1 MKKCAAISTFIHQKK
16 AENNKQINIQK
27 RWTDCVVSVD
37 RQNDKLIKYN
47 TTKHSIK
54 TYKNPQPIA
63 HIISTV
69 CNLYISSCN
78 ILACFN
84 FYIILLKRNE
94 NLLIFK
100 FAIFSRAIPESTG
113 VAFAAP
119 GRLRLSVELRSS
131 VVLLRSQSPLQCS
144 MARVR

>member
-54 TYKNPQPIA
+54 TDKNPQPNMQTFDKIKLDKMVM
-63 HIISTV
+63 ITIVWSTD
-69 CNLYISSCN
+69 
-78 ILACFN
+78 
-84 FYIILLKRNE
+84 R
-94 NLLIFK
+94 
-100 FAIFSRAIPESTG
+100 
-113 VAFAAP
+113 
-119 GRLRLSVELRSS
+119 
-131 VVLLRSQSPLQCS
+131 
-144 MARVR
+144 